1 VERDVTPQA
10 AGHERVAVGRGQNTI
25 LTLPHD
31 APAIRH
37 FLTLL
42 LERLETAD
50 QPAIR
55 GLVLAADIE
64 AVMAIGRVAA
74 TIDRAADA
82 TVLAVPSAQ
91 RGARAMRTAIPAV
104 LVATPD
110 DVLAL
115 VRESL
120 AKLQTVR
127 TVVFAWAEDLLA
139 FEDAPLAT
147 VIAELPK
154 DAARILITA
163 RLTPEVESFAE
174 RYVRRIARAP
184 AATAEP
190 ARIPVSYVTV
200 AEPARPSALRRV
212 LDTIDPESATIY
224 TKTEEGARVARAE
237 LAGMGSAAT
246 GVAVITE
253 ATPIESALLIMYELP
268 KSAAQLRALASG
280 PVQQVVALVR
290 GREMPLLRSFTASTP
305 RPLALGGPAERARA
319 REAAS
324 RDALRAVLADGVPS
338 RELLALEP
346 LLEEYDGVEIAA
358 AALRLLDRARES
370 RSAAPVPAAPSIAPP
385 TVGGASALAAAPT
398 TPRGP
403 VRVFINAG
411 SRDGAAARDFVG
423 AIANVAGIPT
433 DRIGKVEVRD
443 SHALVELQGADAELV
458 VAKLAG
464 ATIRGRRIAPRL
476 DRDRVGGADR
486 PREAGASGAGKR
498 SASPRGRERSGA
510 PRERGTVARQRSDS
524 PRERTGA
531 PRERSGGRE
540 RSGSFRDRTTD
551 RPRDRSAPSPRDR
564 GTTPRGRRSS

>member
-1 VERDVTPQA
+1 
-10 AGHERVAVGRGQNTI
+10 
-25 LTLPHD
+25 
-31 APAIRH
+31 
-37 FLTLL
+37 
-42 LERLETAD
+42 
-50 QPAIR
+50 
-55 GLVLAADIE
+55 
-64 AVMAIGRVAA
+64 
-74 TIDRAADA
+74 
-82 TVLAVPSAQ
+82 
-91 RGARAMRTAIPAV
+91 MRTAIPAV

-268 KSAAQLRALASG
+268 KSAAELRALASG
-280 PVQQVVALVR
+280 SVQQVVALVR

-324 RDALRAVLADGVPS
+324 REALRAVLADGVPS

-411 SRDGAAARDFVG
+411 SRDGATARDFVG

-486 PREAGASGAGKR
+486 PREAGASGSGKR
-498 SASPRGRERSGA
+498 SASPRGPDGRERSGA